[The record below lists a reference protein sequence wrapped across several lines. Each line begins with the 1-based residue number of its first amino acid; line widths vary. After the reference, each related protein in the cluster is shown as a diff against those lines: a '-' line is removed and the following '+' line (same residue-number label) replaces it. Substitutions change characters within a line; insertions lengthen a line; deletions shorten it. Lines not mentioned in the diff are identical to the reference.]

1 MVYNSIMKRNSTFV
15 SSIFVS
21 SFIFSLSFDKL
32 TSALWEHHNK
42 HKLWSTVRDKKDRKR

>member
-21 SFIFSLSFDKL
+21 SFIFSLSFDTL

-42 HKLWSTVRDKKDRKR
+42 HKLWSTVRDKR